1 MASKD
6 TDDGKPEGE
15 EAEVSLDLSQAAVK
29 RMIADAKERGYIT
42 YDQLNSV
49 MPPDQVSSEQI
60 EDVMAMLSEMG
71 INIID
76 DEEVEEG
83 EAPVGELV
91 ETSSTSREV
100 AVVGA
105 TSETLDRTDDPV
117 RMYLREMGS
126 VELLSREGEIAIA
139 KRIEAGRNTM
149 IAGLCESPLTFQ
161 AIIIWR
167 DELLSEDIL
176 LRDVIDL
183 EATFGRS
190 LDGEEDIVGAGLEG
204 VDVDASAAPR
214 RAPGAAEPELDADG
228 NPIFA
233 EAEEDD
239 DEDGVSMSLAAM
251 EAALKPQ
258 VLASLGEVEVL
269 VNAAGTNAPNRA
281 LEVLSLEDYHD
292 MIDANMNGA
301 YYCVQAFLPGM
312 RSRGSGTIV
321 NVVSDAGKQASPKA
335 GPAYVMSKFG
345 LAGLTQAI
353 NAEERARGVRASAL
367 FPGDIDTPL
376 LGKRPVV
383 PDAVARSRMMQPED
397 IAACVL
403 FCVNLPPRVIIE
415 EILVRPR

>member
-1 MASKD
+1 MSTRKTAVITGAGSGVGRA
-6 TDDGKPEGE
+6 TAIQMVGQGWRVALLGRRLEALE
-15 EAEVSLDLSQAAVK
+15 ETAALT
-29 RMIADAKERGYIT
+29 G
-42 YDQLNSV
+42 S
-49 MPPDQVSSEQI
+49 PDSC
-60 EDVMAMLSEMG
+60 L
-71 INIID
+71 
-76 DEEVEEG
+76 
-83 EAPVGELV
+83 
-91 ETSSTSREV
+91 
-100 AVVGA
+100 
-105 TSETLDRTDDPV
+105 
-117 RMYLREMGS
+117 
-126 VELLSREGEIAIA
+126 AIA
-139 KRIEAGRNTM
+139 CDVGDSGAVYEA
-149 IAGLCESPLTFQ
+149 SQ
-161 AIIIWR
+161 
-167 DELLSEDIL
+167 
-176 LRDVIDL
+176 
-183 EATFGRS
+183 
-190 LDGEEDIVGAGLEG
+190 
-204 VDVDASAAPR
+204 
-214 RAPGAAEPELDADG
+214 
-228 NPIFA
+228 
-233 EAEEDD
+233 
-239 DEDGVSMSLAAM
+239 
-251 EAALKPQ
+251 Q